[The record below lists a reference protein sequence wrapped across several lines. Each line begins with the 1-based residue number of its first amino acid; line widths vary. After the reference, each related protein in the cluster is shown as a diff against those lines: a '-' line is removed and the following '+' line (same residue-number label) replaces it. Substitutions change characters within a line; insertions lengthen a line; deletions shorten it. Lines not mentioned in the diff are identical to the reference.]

1 MEITK
6 DMLIKEIKVLQ
17 KASLLHAKYSI
28 SQYKKVLK
36 TLKELEEEKK
46 LLEEKVKER
55 TIHLEKEIKQKETLA
70 KQLEKIA
77 KFDIL
82 TGLANRYTFLNELKI
97 LQEESK
103 LLNKSFT
110 ILFIDLDGF
119 KLINDTYGHEIG
131 DKLLQIIAQRIKS
144 SVREEDIV
152 SRLGGDEFTV
162 ILKNLKNRQVIE
174 KITKEIINEIKKPIY
189 IDNLTVFVGS
199 SIGIYTYSPD
209 DSTQD
214 ILSKADI
221 AMYEAKNKGKGIYT
235 FFDKS
240 MQEKLTKLT
249 ILKNNIKKALQN
261 KSFINHFQPIISSVS
276 KKIVGVE
283 TLLRLKQ
290 GNSLILPTEFIPILE
305 EDINLIKEV
314 TFWQI
319 KSVIQKLKNKNIF
332 YSINLSAKLL
342 NDEDILNYL
351 SNLKTKIKFDPSKL
365 YFEVTETALSE
376 NLYKAS
382 DILRKIKKME
392 FNLSLDDFG
401 TGYSSLAYLRELPFE
416 TLKIDKQFIDNI
428 VKSKKD
434 QKLLKSIIS
443 MAEIMDMK
451 IILEGIETK
460 EQLKIVPSK
469 KIIKYQGYYFYKP
482 MPYIKLSSFI

>member
-1 MEITK
+1 
-6 DMLIKEIKVLQ
+6 
-17 KASLLHAKYSI
+17 
-28 SQYKKVLK
+28 
-36 TLKELEEEKK
+36 
-46 LLEEKVKER
+46 
-55 TIHLEKEIKQKETLA
+55 
-70 KQLEKIA
+70 
-77 KFDIL
+77 
-82 TGLANRYTFLNELKI
+82 
-97 LQEESK
+97 
-103 LLNKSFT
+103 
-110 ILFIDLDGF
+110 
-119 KLINDTYGHEIG
+119 
-131 DKLLQIIAQRIKS
+131 
-144 SVREEDIV
+144 
-152 SRLGGDEFTV
+152 TV

-174 KITKEIINEIKKPIY
+174 KIAKKIINEIKKPIY

-199 SIGIYTYSPD
+199 SIGVYTYSPD

-235 FFDKS
+235 FFDEP

-276 KKIVGVE
+276 KKIIGVE
-283 TLLRLKQ
+283 TLLRLKH
-290 GNSLILPTEFIPILE
+290 GNSIIPPTEFIPILE

-319 KSVIQKLKNKNIF
+319 KSVIKKLKNKNIF

-365 YFEVTETALSE
+365 HFEVTETALSE

-401 TGYSSLAYLRELPFE
+401 TGYSSLAYLRDLPFE
-416 TLKIDKQFIDNI
+416 TLKIDKKFIDNI

-482 MPYIKLSSFI
+482 MPYIKLASLI